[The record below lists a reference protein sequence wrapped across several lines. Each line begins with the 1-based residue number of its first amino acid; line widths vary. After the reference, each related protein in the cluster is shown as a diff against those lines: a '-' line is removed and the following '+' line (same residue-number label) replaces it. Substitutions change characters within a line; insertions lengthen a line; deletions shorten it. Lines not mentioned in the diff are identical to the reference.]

1 MMDLVQAIQKEHEK
15 NEFPDFTPGD
25 TVKVHTRVV
34 EGEKERIQVFQ
45 GTVLQIRGSGTGKTF
60 TVRKVSGGIG
70 IERIFPYHSPG
81 VAKVEVIRKGRT
93 RRAKLFYLRK
103 KKGKAAQVKED
114 RR

>member
-1 MMDLVQAIQKEHEK
+1 MMDLVDAIQKEHEK
-15 NEFPDFTPGD
+15 NEFPEFKPGD

-34 EGEKERIQVFQ
+34 EGQKERIQIFQ

-81 VAKVEVIRKGRT
+81 IAKVEVVRKGRA
-93 RRAKLFYLRK
+93 RRAKLFYLRH

>member
-1 MMDLVQAIQKEHEK
+1 MTDLIEALEKEHEK
-15 NEFPDFTPGD
+15 NDFPDFTPGD

-34 EGEKERIQVFQ
+34 EGQKERIQVFQ
-45 GTVLQIRGSGTGKTF
+45 GTVLQIRGRGTGKTF

-81 VAKVEVIRKGRT
+81 VAKIEVVRKGRT

-103 KKGKAAQVKED
+103 KKGKAAQVKEE

>member
-1 MMDLVQAIQKEHEK
+1 MDLVAAIQKEHEN
-15 NEFPDFTPGD
+15 NEFPDFKPGD

-34 EGEKERIQVFQ
+34 EGQKERIQVFQ

>member
-1 MMDLVQAIQKEHEK
+1 MIDLVDAIQKEHEK

-34 EGEKERIQVFQ
+34 EGQKERIQIFQ

>member
-1 MMDLVQAIQKEHEK
+1 MMDLVRAIEKEHEK
-15 NEFPDFTPGD
+15 NEFPDFGPGD

-34 EGEKERIQVFQ
+34 EGQKERIQIFE

-81 VAKVEVIRKGRT
+81 VAKVEVVRKGRT
-93 RRAKLFYLRK
+93 RRAKLFYLRN

>member
-1 MMDLVQAIQKEHEK
+1 MDLVDAIQKEHEK

-34 EGEKERIQVFQ
+34 EGQKERIQIFQ

>member
-1 MMDLVQAIQKEHEK
+1 MIDLVDAIQKEHEK
-15 NEFPDFTPGD
+15 NKFPDFTPGD

-34 EGEKERIQVFQ
+34 EGQKERIQIFK

-93 RRAKLFYLRK
+93 RRAKLFYLRN